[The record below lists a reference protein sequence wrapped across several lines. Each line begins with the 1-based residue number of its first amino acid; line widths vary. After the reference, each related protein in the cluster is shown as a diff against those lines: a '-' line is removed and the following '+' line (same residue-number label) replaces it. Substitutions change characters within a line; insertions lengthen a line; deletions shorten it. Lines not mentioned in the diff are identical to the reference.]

1 MDRLMRLW
9 WMELKIGDDVLKKKY
24 KIILGLTALP
34 VSFFLSTITIFAEDV
49 TWQQNNAEILSNNS
63 VMEDGIRWISWGI
76 IKFLCI
82 IADIAASLYDKTFG
96 MIDITQYPQL
106 EGLVS
111 SFKPVL
117 VGLMILCLIG
127 LGISYMVMQQKKNLV
142 RNILISGLVL
152 TSTIYM
158 FSAANDLVSGFKG
171 AVLDKNKGSAAY
183 EIINNNLIDLVG
195 VDKSGSISS
204 LNYKKG
210 RGIIHNAGV
219 KDKESLDNIN
229 FRETLNWNDSDK
241 GQNLYGWSETFNNYL
256 RYKTVNI
263 YGKYEGIEV
272 YDGVVGGIGNEFY
285 YRYSFDFWTAAL
297 EIFAMVLVYVALSYK
312 NVRISYELIISRL
325 LAFFFSSDVGSG
337 ERLKAVLFFIRD
349 TYIAL
354 CISIM
359 SIKIFLILTEAITS
373 FGITGIAKGLVA
385 MFIAY
390 AVIDGPNISER
401 ILGIDAGLSSSVGRT
416 IAILGLAKA
425 GVRLAHSGISE
436 AGNIGATIATG
447 KTKQQRRS
455 DVGYSTLGERLSMAA
470 HKKFISAD
478 KEKSGGSEKTAEG
491 NISTSFMGDTERTE
505 NNKSGSAVI
514 SEANVNS
521 KVDAQTETSKSLYDN
536 PSFMSEQG
544 SSSAGLSTTAKPG
557 ISDKSTVPSTPD
569 ASTFSST
576 RYENPEFKAKM
587 KELAP
592 GKDASIGERRD
603 FNRQVNNI
611 VRGDHKAI
619 KPDVNSRADYK
630 ETNYIKALALEKAY
644 NSKRREDRDGKK

>member
-24 KIILGLTALP
+24 KIMLGLTALP

-49 TWQQNNAEILSNNS
+49 TWQHNNADILSNNS
-63 VMEDGIRWISWGI
+63 VMEDGIRWVSWGL
-76 IKFLCI
+76 IKFLCT

-106 EGLVS
+106 ESLVS

-117 VGLMILCLIG
+117 VGIMILCLIG

-183 EIINNNLIDLVG
+183 EIVNNNLIDLVG
-195 VDKSGSISS
+195 VDKSGSISN
-204 LNYKKG
+204 LNYKDG
-210 RGIIHNAGV
+210 RGIIHNAGI
-219 KDKESLDNIN
+219 KDKDSLSNIN
-229 FRETLNWNDSDK
+229 YRETLNWSDSDK

-256 RYKTVNI
+256 RYKVVNT
-263 YGKYEGIEV
+263 YGKYEGVEV
-272 YDGVVGGIGNEFY
+272 YDGVVGGIGNNFY
-285 YRYSFDFWTAAL
+285 YRYSFDFWTATL

-385 MFIAY
+385 VFIAY

-416 IAILGLAKA
+416 MAVFGLAKA
-425 GVRLAHSGISE
+425 GARLAHSGISK
-436 AGNIGATIATG
+436 AGNIGATLATG

-455 DVGYSTLGERLSMAA
+455 DNGYSTLGERLSTD
-470 HKKFISAD
+470 KK
-478 KEKSGGSEKTAEG
+478 KSGGSEKTADG
-491 NISTSFMGDTERTE
+491 NINTSFMGDTERTE
-505 NNKSGSAVI
+505 NNKAGSAVI

-521 KVDAQTETSKSLYDN
+521 KVDTQTGAAKSLYDN

-644 NSKRREDRDGKK
+644 NSKRREDKDGKK